1 MNRRRFDNL
10 VIELSVAAG
19 ELVPRYALW
28 LALQDLGCDPV
39 VLSQDDVRTF
49 VDEHLAAF
57 LEVEELCIRPRETR
71 RLRKRLLRYDPRHP
85 TPEEVLHRIFDA
97 AR

>member
-28 LALQDLGCDPV
+28 LRLQELGCDPV
-39 VLSQDDVRTF
+39 VLSQGDVRVF
-49 VDEHLAAF
+49 LDEHLGPF
-57 LEVEELCIRPRETR
+57 LEREALCIRPREVR
-71 RLRKRLLRYDPRHP
+71 RLRKRLLRYDPRHA